1 MTVSLLI
8 AAPKLWWPRGYGAP
22 ELYELR
28 ASLFHGGD
36 GAAAAGG
43 TAEGEAAVEGEAA
56 AVVQRVGL
64 RSVELVQVP
73 LTWLSP
79 LHLVITALT

>member
-1 MTVSLLI
+1 MLYQRNAASAAEGSPHVTVSLLI

-36 GAAAAGG
+36 GAAA
-43 TAEGEAAVEGEAA
+43 
-56 AVVQRVGL
+56 
-64 RSVELVQVP
+64 
-73 LTWLSP
+73 
-79 LHLVITALT
+79 